1 LSSRRSLPETLVAIL
16 AVLSAL
22 ATLAFVAHAFFQS
35 PQNPVA
41 AEIGFEALRVARRL
55 PLYVDP
61 WQGAW
66 ENGAPPSRYYVLYTP
81 MFPWI
86 VGKLAALTAGASGP
100 SLESIRVVGRLVAVT
115 GWLVVHVAPVLF
127 APKDKRRITAV
138 AAMLGAGIYF
148 VSRHAASM
156 SPDTLATALVC
167 VGVLRSVKSGRV
179 DAVSAVLIVSA
190 PFIKPSCLGG
200 VVGAGIVHLALRRPG
215 WIRSTIIAT
224 AAAVALML
232 CCHLASDGKW
242 LSNISRS
249 TGQPLTM
256 TRWVQEFGSRV
267 MVLGVPHALV
277 AWLAW
282 RRRVTWL
289 VVGPL
294 LGSIAWTTFM
304 MAKHGSG
311 SHYWLEPTGLALIA
325 ISRFPNAHELAGS
338 IASKEP
344 AWLSRALP
352 WASVAFG
359 VLVALVSWP
368 QYLREPARYRRHD
381 EIAATLGRHCVRK
394 PGEFVVS
401 SDLELE
407 LSLNGR
413 FSVPAWQSG
422 FLARSGRFPAEA
434 WREDLARPEVRWLVL
449 AIDPRKPPGT
459 SNDEQVELSPF
470 YDVLKDVVLE
480 HYAFDGI
487 VAGMFVFRRE

>member
-1 LSSRRSLPETLVAIL
+1 MSRRSLPEVLVAIL

-22 ATLAFVAHAFFQS
+22 ATIVFVAYAFFRS

-41 AEIGFEALRVARRL
+41 AEIGFEALRVARGL

-66 ENGAPPSRYYVLYTP
+66 EDGAPPSRWYVLYTP

-86 VGKLAALTAGASGP
+86 VGKLSVLFGKP
-100 SLESIRVVGRLVAVT
+100 SLESIRVVGRVVAASA
-115 GWLVVHVAPVLF
+115 WLVVHVAPVVL
-127 APKDKRRITAV
+127 APKDKRRVTAI
-138 AAMLGAGIYF
+138 AAMLGAGVYF

-156 SPDTLATALVC
+156 SPDTLATALVIA
-167 VGVLRSVKSGRV
+167 GVVR
-179 DAVSAVLIVSA
+179 AVRRDRIDPISAVLLISA

-200 VVGAGIVHLALRRPG
+200 VAGAALVHLALRRPG
-215 WIRSTIIAT
+215 WIRSTI
-224 AAAVALML
+224 AALGAALLLIVA
-232 CCHLASDGKW
+232 CHLASDGNW

-249 TGQPLTM
+249 TGQPLTL
-256 TRWVQEFGSRV
+256 TRWVQELGSRIV
-267 MVLGVPHALV
+267 VLGVPHAVV

-282 RRRVTWL
+282 RRKVTWL

-311 SHYWLEPTGLALIA
+311 SHYWLEPTGLAVIA
-325 ISRFPNAHELAGS
+325 ISRMPAAVEER
-338 IASKEP
+338 EP

-352 WASVAFG
+352 WAGVVFG
-359 VLVALVSWP
+359 VMVAITSWP
-368 QYLREPARYRRHD
+368 RYVAEPARYRFHD
-381 EIAATLGRHCVRK
+381 AIFDAVDAHCVRK

-407 LSLNGR
+407 LALNGR
-413 FSVPAWQSG
+413 ISVPAWQTG
-422 FLARSGRFPAEA
+422 FLARTGKFPAEA
-434 WREDLARPEVRWLVL
+434 WREDLARPEVRWLAL
-449 AIDPRKPPGT
+449 AIDPRLPPGT

-470 YDVLKDVVLE
+470 YDVLKPVVME
-480 HYAFDGI
+480 HYVFDQN
-487 VAGMFVFRRE
+487 VAGIFVFHRK